1 MNVYWKL
8 VSVAVLC
15 LIAIW
20 AMTLVFSPHSQA
32 QTTSPALATYAYKVE
47 RIARNSKDI
56 DQVLSEDGKNGWRV
70 WRVEAVG
77 PYHNDLVFLM
87 EKRAPQTAMSH

>member
-8 VSVAVLC
+8 MSVAVLC

-56 DQVLSEDGKNGWRV
+56 DQVLREDGKT
-70 WRVEAVG
+70 VG
-77 PYHNDLVFLM
+77 ECGASRRLVPITM
-87 EKRAPQTAMSH
+87 IWSS